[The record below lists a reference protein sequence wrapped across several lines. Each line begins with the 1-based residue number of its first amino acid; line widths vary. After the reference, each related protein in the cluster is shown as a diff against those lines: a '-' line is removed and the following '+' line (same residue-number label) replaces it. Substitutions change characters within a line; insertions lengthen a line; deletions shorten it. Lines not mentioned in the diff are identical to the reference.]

1 MRGRAA
7 ALMFGAM
14 TLAADPA
21 RDEMVKREAAALRPK
36 LVETRRDFH
45 MHPELSNREER
56 TGRVIAEKLRALGFE
71 EVKQNVARHGV
82 TAILKGGR
90 PGPVVAI
97 RADMDALPV
106 DETLDVPYKSR
117 NKGVKHACGHDVHM
131 TVQLGTAELLA
142 KMRAQLPGT
151 VKLIFQPAEEGPP
164 VGEEGGAPLMIKEGV
179 LANPAPSAIFGLHTA
194 PALEAGTLG
203 YAPGPML
210 ASGDRFQIKIKGKK
224 SHGAWP
230 HQGIDTTV
238 IASEAVLAL
247 QSIRSRRIDPLQPMV
262 LTIGSIH
269 GGNRFNII
277 AEEVAMEGTVR
288 TLDEDV
294 RGKVRGLMKEVLDGV
309 AKAHGATV
317 ALNYEALYSV
327 TSNDVELTERMVP
340 TLRRVTGAKNV
351 TLQKPVMGAEDFSE
365 YQKKIPGMFY
375 WLGVGNHQKGITAGL
390 HTAEYDVDEDCLVTG
405 VVAMTS
411 LVWDYLESGARAR

>member
-1 MRGRAA
+1 MKGLAA
-7 ALMFGAM
+7 VLTLGAM
-14 TLAADPA
+14 TLVADPA
-21 RDEMVKREAAALRPK
+21 RDEAVKREATALRAK

-56 TGRVIAEKLRALGFE
+56 TGRVIAEKLRALGYE
-71 EVKQNVARHGV
+71 EVKRNVARHGV

-97 RADMDALPV
+97 RADMDGLPV
-106 DETLDVPYKSR
+106 DETIDVPYKSR

-210 ASGDRFQIKIKGKK
+210 ASGDRFQIRIKGKK

-277 AEEVAMEGTVR
+277 AEEVVMEGTVR

-317 ALNYEALYSV
+317 ELNYEALYSV

-340 TLRRVTGAKNV
+340 TLRRMIGAKNV

-375 WLGVGNHQKGITAGL
+375 WLGVGNNQKGITAGL

-411 LVWDYLESGARAR
+411 LVWDYLESGSKAR